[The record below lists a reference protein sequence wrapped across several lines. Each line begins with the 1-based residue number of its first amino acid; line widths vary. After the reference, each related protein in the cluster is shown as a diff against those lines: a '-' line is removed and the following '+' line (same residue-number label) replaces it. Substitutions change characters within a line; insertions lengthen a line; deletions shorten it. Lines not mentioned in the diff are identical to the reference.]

1 LTGALSDSTRALKVL
16 VVGNGAR
23 EHAIAWKLAQSPR
36 LGELLVAP
44 GNAGTAQVGANIA
57 IDAEDIDGL
66 LDFARD
72 NSVDFTVIGPEVPL
86 AAGIVDKFSAAGLA
100 VFGPTQAAARIE
112 SSKYFAK
119 ELMLDLGVPT
129 GDSSTFD
136 SYEEARE
143 HVERSPVPVVVKA
156 DGLAAGK
163 AVVIAKTRQAAVE
176 ALWQQMVDKRFGSA
190 GDRVVVEEFLTGQE
204 ISVFA
209 FVDGLRVSQLAAACD
224 YKQVGEGDTGPNTGG
239 IGAYSPPTEA
249 FWGRDM
255 ERRVRAE
262 IVEPVVRGLAKM
274 GSPFTGVLY
283 AGLMIT
289 ADGPKVIEFNCRLGD
304 PEAQVILPRLKTDL
318 LEVMIRAAEGDVS
331 TVSLEWDERPCVG
344 VVVASG
350 GYPGKYATGYPIEGL
365 DTAPPNMIM
374 FHAGTDDAQDGGHG
388 MIVTSGGRVLTVA
401 ALGDT
406 LEDARRIVYA
416 GVDGVRFKDSFYRG
430 DIAHIV

>member
-1 LTGALSDSTRALKVL
+1 MTDTLIESDVVLKVL
-16 VVGNGAR
+16 VVGSGAR

-36 LGELLVAP
+36 LRELLVAP
-44 GNAGTAQVGANIA
+44 GNAGTAQVGVNIP

-66 LDFARD
+66 LDFARE
-72 NSVDFTVIGPEVPL
+72 NRVDFTVIGPEAPL
-86 AAGIVDKFSAAGLA
+86 AAGIVDKFFAAGLA

-112 SSKYFAK
+112 SSKSFAK
-119 ELMLDLGVPT
+119 ELMHDLGVPT

-143 HVERSPVPVVVKA
+143 YVGRSPVPVVVKA

-209 FVDGLRVSQLAAACD
+209 FVDGLRVSQLSAACD
-224 YKQVGEGDTGPNTGG
+224 YKPVGEGDTGPNTGG
-239 IGAYSPPTEA
+239 IGAYSPPTKEH
-249 FWGRDM
+249 WGRDM

-262 IVEPVVRGLAKM
+262 IMEPVVRGLAKM
-274 GSPFTGVLY
+274 ASPYTGVLY
-283 AGLMIT
+283 AGLIIT

-304 PEAQVILPRLKTDL
+304 PETQVILPRLKTDL
-318 LEVMIRAAEGDVS
+318 LEVMIKVAEGDMS
-331 TVSLEWDERPCVG
+331 AVSLEWDERPCVG
-344 VVVASG
+344 VVLASR

-365 DTAPPNMIM
+365 DTAPPNMMM
-374 FHAGTDDAQDGGHG
+374 FHAGTDDVQDGGHG
-388 MIVTSGGRVLTVA
+388 RIVTSGGRVLTMA

-406 LEDARRIVYA
+406 LEDARRIAYA
-416 GVDGVRFKDSFYRG
+416 GVDGVRFKDSFYRR